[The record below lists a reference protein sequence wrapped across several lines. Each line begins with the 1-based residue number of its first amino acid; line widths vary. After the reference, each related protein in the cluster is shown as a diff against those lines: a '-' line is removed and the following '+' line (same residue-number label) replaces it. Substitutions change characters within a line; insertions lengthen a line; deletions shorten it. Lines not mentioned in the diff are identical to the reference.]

1 MPVSKYNQDQLTF
14 LANAFELNAL
24 PVEAIIE
31 WCDKQ
36 ILDQD
41 DPDYW
46 LIELSLTKKHPID
59 VVNQLVDAGASL
71 SIDDDLFMAILSE
84 AYFQKRMNA
93 ERAIQLLKERF
104 CYIDWEEMT
113 ELRQEIYVIED
124 ANDWNESEAIERLDT
139 LLRPYQSYYKKK
151 TSEIGMKT

>member
-1 MPVSKYNQDQLTF
+1 
-14 LANAFELNAL
+14 
-24 PVEAIIE
+24 
-31 WCDKQ
+31 
-36 ILDQD
+36 
-41 DPDYW
+41 
-46 LIELSLTKKHPID
+46 
-59 VVNQLVDAGASL
+59 
-71 SIDDDLFMAILSE
+71 MAILSE